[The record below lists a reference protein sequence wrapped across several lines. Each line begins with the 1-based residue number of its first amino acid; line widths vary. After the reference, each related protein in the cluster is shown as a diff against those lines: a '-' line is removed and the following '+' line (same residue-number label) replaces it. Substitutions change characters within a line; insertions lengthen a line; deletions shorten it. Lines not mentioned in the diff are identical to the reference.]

1 MGGCLTETTGAWADG
16 DNNGRPDAGEGA
28 SFDVKVSNKGT
39 VTLEILNIVD
49 SSEPTN
55 TGCTRSES
63 FLLRQ
68 EKQHKCT
75 AHRKVNKVEN
85 KNTWCWWFDL
95 VLVRTMEK
103 R

>member
-16 DNNGRPDAGEGA
+16 NDNGRPDAGEDA
-28 SFDVKVSNKGT
+28 SFEVKVSNKGT
-39 VTLEILNIVD
+39 VTLEIVNVVD
-49 SSEPTN
+49 SSEPTT

-75 AHRKVNKVEN
+75 ARRKVK
-85 KNTWCWWFDL
+85 K
-95 VLVRTMEK
+95 M
-103 R
+103 